1 MMLYYMYLYYCT
13 MQVLR
18 DSEGAAA
25 VPGPGHALAH
35 GADDRPRL
43 DRGRRHWLLLGL
55 QRYIHHR
62 GVGHTTPPAGT
73 VRV

>member
-1 MMLYYMYLYYCT
+1 MYLYLYYCT

-43 DRGRRHWLLLGL
+43 DRGRPHRLLLRL
-55 QRYIHHR
+55 QRHPHHR
-62 GVGHTTPPAGT
+62 GSEHTAPPAGT

>member
-1 MMLYYMYLYYCT
+1 MYYMYLYYCT
-13 MQVLR
+13 MKVLR

-43 DRGRRHWLLLGL
+43 DRGRPHRLLLRL
-55 QRYIHHR
+55 QRHLHHR
-62 GVGHTTPPAGT
+62 GGEHTTPPAGT

>member
-1 MMLYYMYLYYCT
+1 MYLYYCT

-25 VPGPGHALAH
+25 VPGTGHALAH

-43 DRGRRHWLLLGL
+43 DRGRPHRLLLRL
-55 QRYIHHR
+55 QRHLHHR
-62 GVGHTTPPAGT
+62 GVGHTAPPAGT

>member
-1 MMLYYMYLYYCT
+1 MYYTYLYLYYCT

-35 GADDRPRL
+35 GADDRPRV
-43 DRGRRHWLLLGL
+43 DRGRPHRLLLRL
-55 QRYIHHR
+55 QRHLHHR
-62 GVGHTTPPAGT
+62 GVGHTAPPAGT